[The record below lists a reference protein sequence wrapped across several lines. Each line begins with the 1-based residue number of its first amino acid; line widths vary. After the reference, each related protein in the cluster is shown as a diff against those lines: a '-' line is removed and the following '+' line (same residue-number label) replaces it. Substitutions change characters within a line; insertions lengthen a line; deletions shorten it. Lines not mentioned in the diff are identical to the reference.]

1 MAGWKMFQ
9 MFNKFNTF
17 FLGGGSN
24 DFLFPALFG
33 KMIQFDKHI
42 FQMGWNHQL
51 EFLRYLEDHH
61 PSYYMI
67 NGPMDLGEQIP

>member
-33 KMIQFDKHI
+33 EMIQFDKHI
-42 FQMGWNHQL
+42 FQMG
-51 EFLRYLEDHH
+51 
-61 PSYYMI
+61 
-67 NGPMDLGEQIP
+67 

>member
-33 KMIQFDKHI
+33 EMIHLTSI
-42 FQMGWNHQL
+42 FFRWVETTN
-51 EFLRYLEDHH
+51 
-61 PSYYMI
+61 
-67 NGPMDLGEQIP
+67 